1 MAAVCFSAS
10 RASAQ
15 YFSVG
20 INAPML
26 ASGTLNVNVGGRC
39 RTALVRGTRPARKSC
54 QHRKT
59 GPDSRRS
66 ATRGALLVFRG
77 VCRTFSGDARGSGIV
92 QRVECLAPPQRM
104 AFGRRDLLRLLLA
117 ALGTLEHDAG
127 GRGIGIYHMRESEK
141 RRFTPDSEPE
151 YIHHHRRWVF
161 GPSKCALTF
170 SYLF

>member
-1 MAAVCFSAS
+1 MAAVCFSAP

-26 ASGTLNVNVGGRC
+26 ASGTLNVTLEAAV
-39 RTALVRGTRPARKSC
+39 APHWSVGTRPARKSC

-77 VCRTFSGDARGSGIV
+77 VCRTFSGDARGFGVV

-104 AFGRRDLLRLLLA
+104 AFGGRDLLWLLLA
-117 ALGTLEHDAG
+117 ALGTLEHDAEG
-127 GRGIGIYHMRESEK
+127 GIGIYHMRESEK

-151 YIHHHRRWVF
+151 YIRHHRRWVF